1 MSSASI
7 PASRAVTRRAPP
19 LGGDGQV
26 GGLIL
31 GGNDTRRQRGR
42 ENEMYTLIILA
53 IGVFIGWNLPQP
65 VWARDFQNWAVQSVR
80 TVVAK
85 VNQRT

>member
-1 MSSASI
+1 MGDH
-7 PASRAVTRRAPP
+7 PARAPRP
-19 LGGDGQV
+19 GGDGH
-26 GGLIL
+26 L
-31 GGNDTRRQRGR
+31 RGR
-42 ENEMYTLIILA
+42 PYWAGTARNGGGSHENEMYTLIILA

-85 VNQRT
+85 ISQRT